1 MKKNTLV
8 YIIFSF
14 LLFVGG
20 FLCGEYITNMFHRL
34 DEPLKK
40 FDLNIKYTQEIK
52 QLVDAV
58 IEGIKKNPQET
69 ILKLEKLQREINIS
83 YEGVSL
89 DKVLL
94 DAGFEAKNT
103 YSHGN

>member
-1 MKKNTLV
+1 MKKNILV

-40 FDLNIKYTQEIK
+40 FDLNIKYTQENELPRCKHTRYRSRANLNIEVK
-52 QLVDAV
+52 YQL
-58 IEGIKKNPQET
+58 
-69 ILKLEKLQREINIS
+69 
-83 YEGVSL
+83 
-89 DKVLL
+89 
-94 DAGFEAKNT
+94 
-103 YSHGN
+103 

>member
-58 IEGIKKNPQET
+58 IEGIKKIHKKLFLN
-69 ILKLEKLQREINIS
+69 LKNCKER
-83 YEGVSL
+83 
-89 DKVLL
+89 
-94 DAGFEAKNT
+94 
-103 YSHGN
+103 

>member
-1 MKKNTLV
+1 
-8 YIIFSF
+8 
-14 LLFVGG
+14 
-20 FLCGEYITNMFHRL
+20 MFHRL

-89 DKVLL
+89 DNVLL
-94 DAGFEAKNT
+94 DAGFEAKST

>member
-1 MKKNTLV
+1 M
-8 YIIFSF
+8 
-14 LLFVGG
+14 GG

-58 IEGIKKNPQET
+58 IEGIKK
-69 ILKLEKLQREINIS
+69 IHKKLFLNW
-83 YEGVSL
+83 
-89 DKVLL
+89 
-94 DAGFEAKNT
+94 KNCKER
-103 YSHGN
+103 

>member
-8 YIIFSF
+8 YIVFSF

-58 IEGIKKNPQET
+58 IEGIKK
-69 ILKLEKLQREINIS
+69 IHKKLFLNW
-83 YEGVSL
+83 
-89 DKVLL
+89 
-94 DAGFEAKNT
+94 KNCKEE
-103 YSHGN
+103 